1 MNVAL
6 RMTGEEVQGGALC
19 LGGLAFAADPLG
31 ALYCAQERMLLVA
44 DLHLEKG
51 SAYARRGAML
61 PPYDSR
67 ATLAALAAVIARF
80 SPVRV
85 AVLGDAFHDGEAEA
99 RMALPDAEA
108 LHALQ
113 QGRDWV
119 WLSGNHDPRPS
130 RIFGG
135 QFLPE
140 LRLAGLVL
148 RHEPSARNDE
158 SGAGAPEIAGHLH
171 PVGKVSLRGRAV
183 RRRCFVQDGQRCV
196 MPAFGAYAGGLNVL
210 APAFARLFPQGA
222 FAAHLLGR
230 ERVYRVAP
238 ALLRP
243 D

>member
-1 MNVAL
+1 MTLAV
-6 RMTGEEVQGGALC
+6 RVTGEEEAGGGVVR
-19 LGGLAFAADPLG
+19 LGGLSFVTDPLG
-31 ALYCAQERMLLVA
+31 ALYCAAERMLLVA

-51 SAYARRGAML
+51 SAFARRGSML

-67 ATLAALAAVIARF
+67 ATLAALADVIARF
-80 SPVRV
+80 APACV
-85 AVLGDAFHDGEAEA
+85 AVLGDAFHDGEAES

-113 QGRDWV
+113 RGREWI

-130 RIFGG
+130 RLFGG

-140 LRLAGLVL
+140 LQLSDVTL
-148 RHEPSARNDE
+148 RHEPSG
-158 SGAGAPEIAGHLH
+158 GAGAEIAGHLH
-171 PVGKVSLRGRAV
+171 PVGKVSLHGRAV

-210 APAFARLFPQGA
+210 APAFARLFPAGG

-238 ALLRP
+238 AMLRP